1 MAAARRGPRVREY
14 DCEAELRIMPEH
26 DQEVIAGDL
35 PTETTDVRRPRTNPT
50 SPSAT
55 GLLGIHT
62 AK

>member
-1 MAAARRGPRVREY
+1 
-14 DCEAELRIMPEH
+14 MPEH